1 LALLIHSGTAAIDLA
16 AAGTIRQDI
25 SDLLLASL
33 SNENN
38 LLGSLTVG
46 EEFSSEQLYWV
57 EDTLNPYKVTLT
69 SVIAAGTTG
78 TTFTVSSSDAA
89 TLDVGY
95 ILEVD
100 ASVGVPGQEQYQVIT
115 LQGTTVTVTRQFGST
130 ATTGSSVASS
140 TVLRVVNRP
149 TYPNSDLGK
158 DMSRVRI
165 SKTNYINRFETNVNI
180 DSEQILFSQQG
191 YIPGVTDELSYQA
204 EQRMIELRREMSQ
217 ALLYSR
223 AQAAN
228 SPLNEYQTMN
238 GLLAWLDGSVNAT
251 AAPINAASALFS
263 DQTINT
269 SVTNV
274 FRQGAYSNVLALGPN
289 LTQKVG
295 SIYSDRIRLEQ
306 SEMNRGFFAQRW
318 VPSMANTHE
327 IINEVYLNDNTT
339 TALMLILDINRIRIR
354 PLIGMFWY
362 MIQAPSFRDG
372 DAVRILSKWSLE
384 ARNTGTD
391 AGYSHQ
397 LTYGLSF

>member
-16 AAGTIRQDI
+16 ASGTIRQDI

-46 EEFSSEQLYWV
+46 EEFAAEQLFWV

-69 SVIAAGTTG
+69 SNIAAGTTG
-78 TTFTVSSSDAA
+78 TTFTVSASDAA
-89 TLDVGY
+89 VLDVGY

-100 ASVGVPGQEQYQVIT
+100 ASVGIPGQEQYQVVT
-115 LQGTTVTVTRQFGST
+115 LQGTTVTVARQFGST
-130 ATTGSSVASS
+130 ATTGNSVASA

-158 DMSRVRI
+158 DMSRVRL
-165 SKTNYINRFETNVNI
+165 SKVNYINRFEANVNI

-191 YIPGVTDELSYQA
+191 YIPGVTDELAYQT

-223 AQAAN
+223 AQATT

-238 GLLAWLDGSVNAT
+238 GLMSWLDGSVNTT
-251 AAPINAASALFS
+251 AAPVNAAAAPLSDTTINA
-263 DQTINT
+263 
-269 SVTNV
+269 SVTNI
-274 FRQGAYSNVLALGPN
+274 FRQGGYSNTYASGPN
-289 LTQKVG
+289 LVAKVG
-295 SIYSDRIRLEQ
+295 QIYSDRIRLEQ
-306 SEMNRGFFAQRW
+306 SDTNRGFFAQRFI
-318 VPSMANTHE
+318 PSMANTHE
-327 IINEVYLNDNTT
+327 IINEVYLNDNQG
-339 TALMLILDINRIRIR
+339 TALLLILDINRLRIR
-354 PLIGMFWY
+354 PLIGSFWY

-372 DAVRILSKWSLE
+372 DAVRVLSKWSLE
-384 ARNTGTD
+384 VRNSGTD
-391 AGYSHQ
+391 AGYAHQ
-397 LTYGLSF
+397 LTYNLGF